1 MPLHRIT
8 GFVWVLEKL
17 LLGGKFCIALS
28 VTPGGG
34 VDARVASPIQAA
46 HWLPVP
52 KQVVAVARL
61 HDCARRRGEVFPQA
75 LRQVL

>member
-8 GFVWVLEKL
+8 EFVWILEKL
-17 LLGGKFCIALS
+17 LLGGKSCIALG

-34 VDARVASPIQAA
+34 VDARVASPVQAA
-46 HWLPVP
+46 HRLPVP
-52 KQVVAVARL
+52 EQVVAVARL

>member
-1 MPLHRIT
+1 M
-8 GFVWVLEKL
+8 L
-17 LLGGKFCIALS
+17 LLGVNPFISLG

-34 VDARVASPIQAA
+34 VDARVASPVQAA

-52 KQVVAVARL
+52 EKVVAVARL
-61 HDCARRRGEVFPQA
+61 HDCARRSREVFPQA